1 MKNEKRITKSPIPNS
16 EIGTTSPGLQ
26 FVLSTDA
33 ARGRVD
39 VPFSP
44 KKENVERGRRRRGA
58 DTDSDICITTGVST
72 IDAVRSTR
80 SSDRTTMSASRA
92 PSHVAQCQPPPT
104 AAAFHGV
111 AD

>member
-44 KKENVERGRRRRGA
+44 KKKKTSNAGGA
-58 DTDSDICITTGVST
+58 
-72 IDAVRSTR
+72 
-80 SSDRTTMSASRA
+80 
-92 PSHVAQCQPPPT
+92 VAARIQT
-104 AAAFHGV
+104 AIFV
-111 AD
+111 